1 MTGPE
6 HYLEAERLLGALAG
20 KDRGTFPQEDRVV
33 AEAQVH
39 ATLALAAA
47 TALSGSGLESAAWR
61 DSAGTTRPYPVSTAD
76 AGGVVPG
83 LLGSAGG
90 IPGGR

>member
-6 HYLEAERLLGALAG
+6 HYREAERLLGALAG
-20 KDRGTFPQEDRVV
+20 QDRGTFPQEDRVV

-61 DSAGTTRPYPVSTAD
+61 DAAATTTA
-76 AGGVVPG
+76 
-83 LLGSAGG
+83 
-90 IPGGR
+90 IPGEHGLMRGE